1 MIYFVSRHRVDMLGG
16 LKAYTFA
23 HIKPD
28 GSGRNETF
36 FTTKV
41 GRVFR
46 TADMKPVPKLL
57 QSALSE
63 VVSRV

>member
-1 MIYFVSRHRVDMLGG
+1 MIYFVSRHRVDGM
-16 LKAYTFA
+16 KAYTFA

-28 GSGRNETF
+28 GTGRNETF
-36 FTTKV
+36 FTTKQ
-41 GRVFR
+41 GKKFR
-46 TADMKPVPKLL
+46 TADMRPVPKLL